1 MQDWAAVF
9 GGTGAAAVTGSFALL
24 LRFKRD
30 ACRRHEA
37 DHARRVAGHGE
48 NLRVMNDIRERV
60 DKIRG
65 DVKEVH
71 RRQNDHL
78 EWHAENPRRGPS
90 LP

>member
-1 MQDWAAVF
+1 VF

-30 ACRRHEA
+30 ASRRH
-37 DHARRVAGHGE
+37 DDDNARREAGHGE
-48 NLRVMNDIRERV
+48 NVKLMNDISERV
-60 DKIRG
+60 SEIRG

-78 EWHAENPRRGPS
+78 EWHAEQSQRRPS
-90 LP
+90 L